1 MRGVLLPGDKR
12 VLIEHFPEP
21 TPGVGEVV
29 VRVKASAIC
38 RSDLSLYYGNAV
50 VGGDRAGKVITGH
63 EPAGIVEAIGDGVTF
78 VRPGDRVAIH
88 LAIGC
93 GHCSACRA
101 GNFHM
106 CPRWECLGFTTDGGN
121 AEFLRVPERNCMR
134 IPDAMSFS
142 TACVSTD
149 AFGTLY
155 SAVTKLGV
163 NGNTTLAIFG
173 LGPMGSAGVLAGKA
187 LGARVIAIDPLEAR
201 RNFATDM
208 GADEVVNT
216 DVDVVRV
223 IRDLTEGAGVSA
235 AIDCSGNPVAQNA
248 ALDAA
253 RDFGKVAFIGE
264 ARETTIR
271 PSEQFLRKQ
280 LTLVGSWYFS
290 IAEYEEIVQCIMTRH
305 VPLEKLIT
313 HSFDLDDA
321 PEAFRMFDERQTE
334 KAVFL
339 MP

>member
-12 VLIEHFPEP
+12 VLIETFPEP

-29 VRVKASAIC
+29 IRVKASAIC

-63 EPAGIVEAIGDGVTF
+63 EPSGVVEAVGDGVSF

-88 LAIGC
+88 LAVGC

-106 CPRWECLGFTTDGGN
+106 CPTWECLGFTMDGGN

-134 IPDAMSFS
+134 IPDEMSFAA
-142 TACVSTD
+142 ACVSTD

-155 SAVTKLGV
+155 SAVKKLGV

-173 LGPMGSAGVLAGKA
+173 LGPMGSAGILAAKA

-201 RNFATDM
+201 RDFAIEM
-208 GADEVVNT
+208 GADHVLGADPEVVKT
-216 DVDVVRV
+216 LRDMTGGLGVD
-223 IRDLTEGAGVSA
+223 A
-235 AIDCSGNPVAQNA
+235 AIDCSGNGAAQNA
-248 ALDAA
+248 ALDAT
-253 RDFGKVAFIGE
+253 RGFGRVAFIGE

-271 PSEQFLRKQ
+271 PSDQFLRKQ
-280 LTLVGSWYFS
+280 LTLIGSWYFG
-290 IAEYEEIVQCIMTRH
+290 IAEYEEILRCIMSRQ
-305 VPLEKLIT
+305 VPVEKLIT

-321 PEAFRMFDERQTE
+321 AEAFRMFDARQTE
-334 KAVFL
+334 KAIFL